1 MTETNPRSAPDES
14 AGFQGRE
21 PLGDDPPGGLTIA
34 ATELGYYASFR
45 FCSRCAWVRLHV
57 KDLPFQ
63 GFPGI
68 FSSIDRYNKLLV
80 QNYFLREDRPPEW
93 LAAIGDVREFVRPP
107 HWSAFKAVDSETGVT
122 VRGEADAIFRCTD
135 GSYAIVDYKTT
146 RYNPAYRSMFRAY
159 RAQLNAYAYIAERVG
174 LSPVSR
180 LSLVYMEPATGE
192 ETAQDPKL
200 VHRLGFSMDF
210 HARVVPVDVAPERL
224 VPPLLRQAARI
235 YDMPTPPPG
244 RNNCRDCEAM
254 GRLLAALAG

>member
-1 MTETNPRSAPDES
+1 MTETNPRGA
-14 AGFQGRE
+14 AG
-21 PLGDDPPGGLTIA
+21 DSSGGLTIA
-34 ATELGYYASFR
+34 ATELGYYASFG

-80 QNYFLREDRPPEW
+80 QNHFLWEGRPPEW

-107 HWSAFKAVDSETGVT
+107 HWSAFKAVDSQTGVT
-122 VRGEADAIFRCTD
+122 VRGEADAIFRCAD

-159 RAQLNAYAYIAERVG
+159 RAQLNTYAYIAERVG

-192 ETAQDPKL
+192 ETAQEPKL
-200 VHRLGFSMDF
+200 VHGQGFSMDF
-210 HARVVPVDVAPERL
+210 HARVVPVDPEPERL
-224 VPPLLRQAARI
+224 IPHCSDKLPESTTCRRRLRAA
-235 YDMPTPPPG
+235 TT
-244 RNNCRDCEAM
+244 
-254 GRLLAALAG
+254 AGLRGYGPVAGSNQVMDNQDGQDF

>member
-1 MTETNPRSAPDES
+1 MTETNPRGAAGES
-14 AGFQGRE
+14 AGFQDRE
-21 PLGDDPPGGLTIA
+21 PGAGDSSGGLTIA
-34 ATELGYYASFR
+34 ATELGYYASFG

-80 QNYFLREDRPPEW
+80 QNHFLREDRPPEW

-107 HWSAFKAVDSETGVT
+107 HWSAFKAVDSQTGVT
-122 VRGEADAIFRCTD
+122 VRGEADAIFRCAD

-159 RAQLNAYAYIAERVG
+159 RAQLNTYAYIAERVG

-192 ETAQDPKL
+192 ETAQEPRL
-200 VHRLGFSMDF
+200 VNGQGFSMDF
-210 HARVVPVDVAPERL
+210 NARVVPVDVDPERL

-235 YDMPTPPPG
+235 HDMPTPPRG

-254 GRLLAALAG
+254 GRLLAAIR

>member
-1 MTETNPRSAPDES
+1 MTETNPRGAAGES
-14 AGFQGRE
+14 AGFQDRE
-21 PLGDDPPGGLTIA
+21 PGAGDSSGGLTIA
-34 ATELGYYASFR
+34 ATELGYYASFG

-80 QNYFLREDRPPEW
+80 QNHFLREGRPPEW
-93 LAAIGDVREFVRPP
+93 LAAIGDVMEFVRPP
-107 HWSAFKAVDSETGVT
+107 HWSAFKAVDSQTGVT
-122 VRGEADAIFRCTD
+122 VRGEADAIFRCAD

-159 RAQLNAYAYIAERVG
+159 RAQLNTYAYIAERVG

-192 ETAQDPKL
+192 KTAQEPKW
-200 VHRLGFSMDF
+200 VHGQGFSMDF
-210 HARVVPVDVAPERL
+210 HARVVPVDPEPERL
-224 VPPLLRQAARI
+224 IPPLLRQAARI

-254 GRLLAALAG
+254 GRLLAAIR